1 MSAPE
6 QIDDGGPAFPHPE
19 LVQDMISED
28 GGVKGSRVY
37 HAMPGMSLRDWFA
50 SQATE
55 NDIEM
60 HTGGDIDPRSGRVV
74 NGRTREQAKYHY
86 ADAMIAA
93 RKGGQS

>member
-6 QIDDGGPAFPHPE
+6 QIDDGGPAFPCE
-19 LVQDMISED
+19 NDARKEYNWI
-28 GGVKGSRVY
+28 KR
-37 HAMPGMSLRDWFA
+37 GMSLRDWFA